1 MTQRRT
7 KVLAGKPALYHY
19 DNDRFHSECLSKPD
33 IRREISTTNRPV
45 PRRVCV
51 CLGGGGRWYKLPE
64 PGGLE
69 KSPSPNYVVLYFCL
83 FLYYFYL
90 STVKINPLRPSPSHS
105 TSISQSSLFCVK
117 TFRRFVSAARHK
129 KILFTGARA
138 RSR

>member
-1 MTQRRT
+1 MIMTDFTRNVYRNRTSVGKFRRQT
-7 KVLAGKPALYHY
+7 VQCQ
-19 DNDRFHSECLSKPD
+19 E
-33 IRREISTTNRPV
+33 E
-45 PRRVCV
+45 CV
-51 CLGGGGRWYKLPE
+51 CLGGGGSWYKLPE

-129 KILFTGARA
+129 KFFSPVPEPALCGL
-138 RSR
+138 SN